1 MKLKKSDKEGL
12 FKNIFIGYFILL
24 LHVLLLA
31 GIALFV
37 VLIKGVFNYL
47 PWIMGGATLLV
58 LLIVWLLYRRMHKS
72 SSRIQNMLSNTQLG
86 DRNIEVS
93 LLGGL
98 AAFKIN
104 ARQNTDLLLDNHGS
118 ETDRNT
124 RLIETEGDR
133 AERKMLQLDALYEK
147 DLITKEEF
155 EKARQTIIQ
164 G

>member
-12 FKNIFIGYFILL
+12 FKNIFIGYFIVLI
-24 LHVLLLA
+24 HVLLLA

-37 VLIKGVFNYL
+37 VLIKGVFDYL
-47 PWIMGGATLLV
+47 PWIMGGTALLV
-58 LLIVWLLYRRMHKS
+58 LFIGWLLYRRMHKS
-72 SSRIQNMLSNTQLG
+72 SSQIQDMLSNAQLG

-104 ARQNTDLLLDNHGS
+104 ARQNSDLLLDNHGN

-124 RLIETEGDR
+124 RLIETEKDR
-133 AERKMLQLDALYEK
+133 AERKMFQLDDMLEK
-147 DLITKEEF
+147 GLITKEEF

>member
-37 VLIKGVFNYL
+37 VFIKGVFTYL
-47 PWIMGGATLLV
+47 PWIMGGTVLLV
-58 LLIVWLLYRRMHKS
+58 LVIVWLLYRRMQKS
-72 SSRIQNMLSNTQLG
+72 SSQFKDMLSSAQMQG
-86 DRNIEVS
+86 RNIEVS
-93 LLGGL
+93 LLGGI
-98 AAFKIN
+98 AAFKIDAKKN
-104 ARQNTDLLLDNHGS
+104 PDLL
-118 ETDRNT
+118 TDSPGNQGNT
-124 RLIETEGDR
+124 RLIETGADR
-133 AERKMLQLDALYEK
+133 TERRMHQLDDLYEK

>member
-24 LHVLLLA
+24 LHVFLLA
-31 GIALFV
+31 GIAIFV
-37 VLIKGVFNYL
+37 VFIKGVFSYL
-47 PWIMGGATLLV
+47 PWIMGGAALL
-58 LLIVWLLYRRMHKS
+58 LLFIGWLLYRRMQKS
-72 SSRIQNMLSNTQLG
+72 SSQISDMLSNAHMQ

-104 ARQNTDLLLDNHGS
+104 ARQNTDLLLDNRGS
-118 ETDRNT
+118 ETDSNT
-124 RLIETEGDR
+124 RLIETESDR
-133 AERKMLQLDALYEK
+133 AERKMFQLDDMLEK
-147 DLITKEEF
+147 GLITKEEF

-164 G
+164 E

>member
-1 MKLKKSDKEGL
+1 MKLQKSDKEGL
-12 FKNIFIGYFILL
+12 FKNLFIGYSILL

-37 VLIKGVFNYL
+37 VFIKGVFTYL
-47 PWIMGGATLLV
+47 PWIMGGAAVLV
-58 LLIVWLLYRRMHKS
+58 LFIGWLLYRRMHKS
-72 SSRIQNMLSNTQLG
+72 SSQIQDMLSNTQLG

-104 ARQNTDLLLDNHGS
+104 ARQNTDLLLDNPGS

-124 RLIETEGDR
+124 RLIETESDR
-133 AERKMLQLDALYEK
+133 AERKMFQLDNMLEK
-147 DLITKEEF
+147 GLITKEEF

>member
-1 MKLKKSDKEGL
+1 MKLKKTDKEGL

-31 GIALFV
+31 GIGLFV
-37 VLIKGVFNYL
+37 VFMKGVFTYL
-47 PWIMGGATLLV
+47 PWIMGGTAFLV
-58 LLIVWLLYRRMHKS
+58 LVIAWLFYRRMKKS
-72 SSRIQNMLSNTQLG
+72 SSQLRDILSNAQMQ

-104 ARQNTDLLLDNHGS
+104 AKENTGLLPDSPG
-118 ETDRNT
+118 DRKNT
-124 RLIETEGDR
+124 PLIEAEADRTER
-133 AERKMLQLDALYEK
+133 RMHQLDDLYEK

>member
-1 MKLKKSDKEGL
+1 MTLKNTDKEGL
-12 FKNIFIGYFILL
+12 FKNIFIGYLIVL

-31 GIALFV
+31 GIGLSV
-37 VLIKGVFNYL
+37 VFIKGVFTYL
-47 PWIMGGATLLV
+47 PWIMGGTVVLV
-58 LLIVWLLYRRMHKS
+58 LVIAWLFYRRMQKGS
-72 SSRIQNMLSNTQLG
+72 SQIKDMLSNAQMQ

-104 ARQNTDLLLDNHGS
+104 AKENTGLLPDSPGNQK
-118 ETDRNT
+118 NT
-124 RLIETEGDR
+124 RLIETEADR
-133 AERKMLQLDALYEK
+133 AERRMHQLDDLYEK

-155 EKARQTIIQ
+155 ENARQTIIQ

>member
-37 VLIKGVFNYL
+37 VFIKGVFAFL
-47 PWIMGGATLLV
+47 PWIMGGTVLLV
-58 LLIVWLLYRRMHKS
+58 LVIAWLFYRRMQKS
-72 SSRIQNMLSNTQLG
+72 SSQLKDILSNAQMQ

-98 AAFKIN
+98 AAFKIDAKPN
-104 ARQNTDLLLDNHGS
+104 PDLLPDSPGNQG
-118 ETDRNT
+118 NT
-124 RLIETEGDR
+124 RLIETGADR
-133 AERKMLQLDALYEK
+133 AERRMHQLDDLYEK

-155 EKARQTIIQ
+155 EQARQTIIQ

>member
-1 MKLKKSDKEGL
+1 MKLKKSDQEGL

-31 GIALFV
+31 GIGLFV
-37 VLIKGVFNYL
+37 VFIKGVFTFL
-47 PWIMGGATLLV
+47 PWIMGGTVLLV
-58 LLIVWLLYRRMHKS
+58 LVIAWLFYRRMQKS
-72 SSRIQNMLSNTQLG
+72 AAQLSDMLSNAHMQ
-86 DRNIEVS
+86 DRNIEVR

-104 ARQNTDLLLDNHGS
+104 AKQPADLLPDSPGG
-118 ETDRNT
+118 DRNT
-124 RLIETEGDR
+124 RLIETETDR
-133 AERKMLQLDALYEK
+133 AERRMHQLDDLYEK

-155 EKARQTIIQ
+155 EQARQTIIQ

>member
-1 MKLKKSDKEGL
+1 MRL

-31 GIALFV
+31 GIGLFV
-37 VLIKGVFNYL
+37 VFMKGVFTYL
-47 PWIMGGATLLV
+47 PWIMGGTAVLV
-58 LLIVWLLYRRMHKS
+58 LGIAWLIYRRMQKS
-72 SSRIQNMLSNTQLG
+72 SSQIKDILSNARMQ

-104 ARQNTDLLLDNHGS
+104 AKDNNTDLLPDSPGNRGNL
-118 ETDRNT
+118 
-124 RLIETEGDR
+124 RLIETEADR
-133 AERKMLQLDALYEK
+133 AERRILQLDDLYEK

-164 G
+164 E

>member
-1 MKLKKSDKEGL
+1 MTKKNTDKEGL

-31 GIALFV
+31 GIGLFV
-37 VLIKGVFNYL
+37 VFIKGVFTFL
-47 PWIMGGATLLV
+47 PWIMGGTAFLV
-58 LLIVWLLYRRMHKS
+58 LGIAWLFYRRMKKS
-72 SSRIQNMLSNTQLG
+72 SSHLRDILSDAQMQ

-104 ARQNTDLLLDNHGS
+104 AKNNTGLLPERPGNQ
-118 ETDRNT
+118 ENP
-124 RLIETEGDR
+124 RLIETDTDR
-133 AERKMLQLDALYEK
+133 TERRMHQLDDLYEK

-164 G
+164 E

>member
-1 MKLKKSDKEGL
+1 
-12 FKNIFIGYFILL
+12 
-24 LHVLLLA
+24 
-31 GIALFV
+31 
-37 VLIKGVFNYL
+37 
-47 PWIMGGATLLV
+47 MGGTAVLV
-58 LLIVWLLYRRMHKS
+58 LVTAWLFYRRMRKS
-72 SSRIQNMLSNTQLG
+72 SSQIKDILSNARMQ

-104 ARQNTDLLLDNHGS
+104 AKDNNTDLLPDSPGNRGNL
-118 ETDRNT
+118 
-124 RLIETEGDR
+124 RLIETEADR
-133 AERKMLQLDALYEK
+133 AERRMLQLDDLYEK

>member
-1 MKLKKSDKEGL
+1 MKLKKSDQEGL

-31 GIALFV
+31 GIGLFV
-37 VLIKGVFNYL
+37 VFIKGVFTFL
-47 PWIMGGATLLV
+47 PWIMGGTVLLV
-58 LLIVWLLYRRMHKS
+58 LVIAWLFYRRMQKS
-72 SSRIQNMLSNTQLG
+72 AAQLSDMLSNAHMQ
-86 DRNIEVS
+86 DRNIEVR

-104 ARQNTDLLLDNHGS
+104 AKQPADLLPDSPGGDS
-118 ETDRNT
+118 NT
-124 RLIETEGDR
+124 RLIETETDR
-133 AERKMLQLDALYEK
+133 AERRMHQLDDLYEK

-155 EKARQTIIQ
+155 EQARQTIIQ